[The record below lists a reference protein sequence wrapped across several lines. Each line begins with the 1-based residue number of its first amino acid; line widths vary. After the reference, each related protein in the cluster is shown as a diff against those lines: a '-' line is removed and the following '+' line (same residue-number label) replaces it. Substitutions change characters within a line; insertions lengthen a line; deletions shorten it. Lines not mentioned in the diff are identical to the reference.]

1 MTLKLNGSSSGSV
14 SIDAPAST
22 TSGADI
28 TFKLPV
34 ADGSADQVLSTNAS
48 GQLAFANPGVLIRK
62 SYYEIGRSTH
72 SNADFPNDDTTP
84 QIDEAS
90 LIWSQAYTP
99 STGSCDLYIYA
110 FFTLSETSNVC
121 NSMTSALFISDN
133 TNALQVRSGY
143 SDGSDNAQH
152 NSHMTFAYKMA
163 SWGTSAKTFSFR
175 GGGNALNYGYYQA
188 AFSTAIYSEAA
199 TRTAFIVEEIAT

>member
-1 MTLKLNGSSSGSV
+1 SV

-22 TSGADI
+22 TGGADI

-48 GQLAFANPGVLIRK
+48 GQLAFVNPGVLIRK

-72 SNADFPNDDTTP
+72 TNSEFPDDDTTP
-84 QIDEAS
+84 QIDEGS

-99 STGSCDLYIYA
+99 STANCDLYIYA

-143 SDGSDNAQH
+143 SQGSDDNAQH

-163 SWGTSAKTFSFR
+163 SWGTTAKTFSFR
-175 GGGNALNYGYYQA
+175 GNGNALNYTYKGA
-188 AFSTAIYSEAA
+188 SFSSTRHSEVA